1 GVIDDQGGFFPMSG
15 TYPVFLKKGEGKE
28 EDDTPGMVITLTIM
42 ALLGAAMVASRTRRG
57 GDRR

>member
-1 GVIDDQGGFFPMSG
+1 MSG